1 MDAAGG
7 QIGDQMILE
16 EEYDPNY
23 IPTEQEIRDYAREVG
38 IDPDKEPELMWLAR
52 EGIVMPLPSEWK
64 PCQDVTGEV
73 YYFNFTSGQSTWDH
87 PCDLQYRSLVASER
101 DKLQAKGLGQK
112 KEKKKKKEKKE
123 KKEKREKEKREKEKE
138 LLRPPAPVMSAL
150 APVQAP
156 LGSLAP
162 LRGLLDSS
170 GSTLRGSVGS
180 SGGLE
185 PLRSSCGLPRSGL
198 DSSLLGVR
206 PEEKVSLSLLGFEE
220 EEDRV
225 SEGESPRG
233 TARLLQNLH
242 MDIGSLGAGFEYEDS
257 ESAGTPPQSAPPEE
271 QTEPELQD
279 LRASEDEEGD
289 SLREG
294 SLKANP
300 CSVAGSQA
308 STPDCLSDGVCP
320 PTPDKT
326 GPGSERSP
334 PAGLED
340 RDTGSE
346 VEEEEEAEGNPETGG
361 PGEKESPL
369 SKVAGEMSVDS
380 GEVKERG
387 PPQDRKKPSLSKAM
401 WGARRSEGGPMD
413 SILEETGESQEM
425 RSEPDQEGED
435 SPEVSEQEKPD
446 RGSVEMEGAGE
457 GEGEK
462 EETSSVSHSDCGE
475 SEELIIERGG
485 GRSTSKEPGTVPL
498 ITQPE
503 EDSEASEH
511 IKELRVSLHSDE
523 EESRKHKDPVFGSC
537 ISEQVLDVEAL
548 SPALQS
554 PKSEEKDSVED
565 RKEESVKAQEEEER
579 RKRAEAAE
587 RRKRQDEER
596 KKQEKSTPDPLEE
609 PKQQAKPGRGLEER
623 QEEADRGGRLQRS
636 YGERRPGVERGTAR
650 DSSQD
655 SVEEQ
660 SQETERQLEAERGRA
675 LQERQERLRG
685 LREEMG
691 REEEEQARVL
701 HQEKEHKLRALRETL
716 REETEEEEE
725 KLREEEKERLQR
737 LRVQIRAET
746 EEEERKLREE
756 KESVLQD
763 LRGSLE
769 AARASESRELEAKR
783 RELQDSLR
791 KEVEEAVNEERRWL
805 EAERERQL
813 EQLRSTHEKQRKEE
827 LQALEK
833 QHSQELQQLRE
844 TAQEKHSKVIS
855 SLQKQISEAQSSEEE
870 QLQGDL
876 LKAQQKIQQAAE
888 YKRELSDL
896 LRDKRQEVER
906 DHERKLEALKE
917 EQRAVLEQ
925 IREEQLEEERK
936 QRARLLSTLQ
946 EERERLLGAH
956 ERELSELRAELEGRL
971 QDTRHAHSQKEAKLQ
986 DLGDEL
992 ELRAR
997 ELKARSTQ
1005 LQAQEEALRRRR
1017 EQLQEEE
1024 EQAERHREKALA
1036 AAAAAAA
1043 TVDSSRV
1050 EEHSLQDSI
1059 RQSRREL
1066 ERLQGERESLETEVQ
1081 GLQRQSQ
1088 RLQRRVS
1095 ELEAAVERKQGAL
1108 RSLSLSN
1115 GVPPAEREEGEL
1127 HIADLQGTEARL
1139 NKADTGS
1146 TEAVEKEEDI
1156 SIDDVRHYISSEG
1169 VSLQKAWQFLERQSS
1184 SLCRRQAVLKAAK
1197 QQWRQDV
1204 LRAQAEQGQ
1213 DPDSSLQ
1220 LEDTNRTLQQEACHL
1235 DQMKS
1240 TMHKGS
1246 SLLRRKEE
1254 RLSQLEN
1261 SLLEELSDEDT
1272 LRGTAGKKM
1281 VTFDL
1286 SDSDDISS
1294 IDSTAPP
1301 PHTSSRNPALP
1312 LAPPR
1317 KVQFLSE
1324 SLQRISSQLNSVLGV
1339 LGSLGQQQS
1348 PVFPSSQSVPLP
1360 PAPLSVYRSQSTGA
1374 AYPSPNPAA
1383 SPLPTSWAWGS
1394 PLQPSHSVDHLLTEK
1409 WHKYF
1414 PGGAPDVSGAP
1425 TPPPSVSQLGYTPAS
1440 EQIRRLRATQ
1450 PSAPVA
1456 DRHRI
1461 QGLIDSNKKWLQD
1474 FKKDPKTPLFTRT
1487 RNPPSIP
1494 GLVQLGL
1501 DENNQIKVYHY

>member
-242 MDIGSLGAGFEYEDS
+242 MDIGSLGAGFEY
-257 ESAGTPPQSAPPEE
+257 
-271 QTEPELQD
+271 
-279 LRASEDEEGD
+279 
-289 SLREG
+289 
-294 SLKANP
+294 
-300 CSVAGSQA
+300 
-308 STPDCLSDGVCP
+308 
-320 PTPDKT
+320 
-326 GPGSERSP
+326 
-334 PAGLED
+334 
-340 RDTGSE
+340 
-346 VEEEEEAEGNPETGG
+346 
-361 PGEKESPL
+361 
-369 SKVAGEMSVDS
+369 
-380 GEVKERG
+380 
-387 PPQDRKKPSLSKAM
+387 
-401 WGARRSEGGPMD
+401 
-413 SILEETGESQEM
+413 
-425 RSEPDQEGED
+425 
-435 SPEVSEQEKPD
+435 
-446 RGSVEMEGAGE
+446 
-457 GEGEK
+457 
-462 EETSSVSHSDCGE
+462 
-475 SEELIIERGG
+475 
-485 GRSTSKEPGTVPL
+485 
-498 ITQPE
+498 